1 MPDFIQEAREHFT
14 YTRDLR
20 RDFHRNPELAFHE
33 IRTAG
38 VVARELKS
46 LNLEVSTGIARTGVV
61 ALLEGAKPGPA
72 VLLRFDMDALP
83 IQEDTGAEYA
93 SQNPGVMHACGHD
106 GHTAIGLTA
115 ARILQKY
122 RQDLAGTLK
131 FVFQPAEEGFY
142 GAATM
147 VAEGVMENPKIDL
160 TLALHLWNNKP
171 LGWLGITAGPVM
183 AAADIFKVT
192 LTGKGGHGAIP
203 DLAVDP
209 VLTSAQVI
217 TALQSIVSRNV
228 SPLQTAVVSVT
239 MVRGGDAFNIIPSEV
254 ALQGTIR
261 TYEKQ
266 VRESVLSHFH
276 QIVTQVAGAMGCQSE
291 IEITPLS
298 PAVINDPGITRHVE
312 RTATRIFPDNQIDS
326 AFRTMGSED
335 MSEMMEKVP
344 GCYFFI
350 GSANPEKGFNA
361 PHHHPK
367 FDVDETALERA
378 VALVTATAYDLMKG

>member
-1 MPDFIQEAREHFT
+1 MPDFIQEAREHFA

-350 GSANPEKGFNA
+350 GSANPEKGFNT

-378 VALVTATAYDLMKG
+378 VALVTATAYDFMKG